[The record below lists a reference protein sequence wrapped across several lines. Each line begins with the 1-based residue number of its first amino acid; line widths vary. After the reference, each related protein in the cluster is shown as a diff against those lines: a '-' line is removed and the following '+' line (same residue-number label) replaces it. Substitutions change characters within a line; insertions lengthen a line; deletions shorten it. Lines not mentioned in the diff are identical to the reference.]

1 MTNTRKLALGQLLI
15 TPGAKEAVGTEHLTE
30 LLAALFEKHA
40 CGDWGDVSEEDK
52 QNNDEALESGD
63 RILSAYNI
71 GDTRIWIITE
81 YDRSATTVL
90 LPDEY

>member
-1 MTNTRKLALGQLLI
+1 MTHGKFELGQLVI
-15 TPGAKEAVGTEHLTE
+15 TPGAKEAIGTEHLAE
-30 LLAALFEKHA
+30 LLAAIFEKHRN
-40 CGDWGDVSEEDK
+40 GDWGDLGEEDK
-52 QNNDEALESGD
+52 RNNDEALETGD

-90 LPDEY
+90 LTDEY

>member
-1 MTNTRKLALGQLLI
+1 MTNTRKLELGQLVI
-15 TPGAKEAVGTEHLTE
+15 TPGAKEAIGTEHLTE
-30 LLAALFEKHA
+30 LLEAIFEKHA
-40 CGDWGDVSEEDK
+40 CCDWGDIGEEDK
-52 QNNDEALESGD
+52 QANDESVENGD

-90 LPDEY
+90 LPEEY